1 MSNALGPLRVALPS
15 MPSALKGC
23 AYLEQT
29 RNWELTVWDFS
40 IRLVGAVRAH
50 SDLVVDRAVPQNLA
64 IAAAAVV
71 PSVRRTVQVKD
82 IHGYE
87 RAASRLVRLKVSLCY
102 VCQRQAFE
110 EAVNTSQCEPV

>member
-1 MSNALGPLRVALPS
+1 MSNGLSPWRVALPS
-15 MPSALKGC
+15 MPSAPKGC

-29 RNWELTVWDFS
+29 SDWELTVWDFS
-40 IRLVGAVRAH
+40 TRLVGAVRAH

-64 IAAAAVV
+64 IAAVV

-82 IHGYE
+82 IYGYE
-87 RAASRLVRLKVSLCY
+87 RAASSLVRLKVSLCY
-102 VCQRQAFE
+102 VCQCQAFE